1 MFPRILTKILGLV
14 WLASQHCV
22 SLGKSLSVSEPSFPQ
37 QKENV
42 GGEESGLGARRG
54 RSPAVGKQGE
64 HGQQQQDE
72 HEDEGERQDERVQV

>member
-1 MFPRILTKILGLV
+1 MFPRILTKILDMV
-14 WLASQHCV
+14 WLASQPCHGLLTVCPWA
-22 SLGKSLSVSEPSFPQ
+22 KCLSVSEPSFPQ

-42 GGEESGLGARRG
+42 SALESGLGARTG

-72 HEDEGERQDERVQV
+72 HEDE